1 MSGVDTPGTGNDGQQ
16 PWSVRPGGLGTPG
29 QPHGGYDPFPSHAQ
43 PQQPY
48 APQPDGYGQPDP
60 YGQQGAPGGYGEPA
74 PAQQPFGGGGEG
86 GGQPDWSRLAE
97 QRDAAARRRRLMFTV
112 GGSVLGLALV
122 GGIIAAAMA
131 MSGDD
136 KGTEA
141 GPAGSSG
148 TVSSTPFVPE
158 KPTFRPA
165 PTVPPPPA
173 ARNVLADPK
182 LDTAPFTVDAV
193 FAEKKF
199 SVDGRAY
206 SVVNS
211 HLGNTCSDGADA
223 KLGPVMRNQQ
233 CTQLIRLAVTGPD
246 GIVSTVAVASFPTPD
261 KATAIMNSKEGGILA
276 PLAGP
281 GIKVLDPKKQKY
293 AELRN
298 AIGRYTLFSLN
309 WYTDG
314 KAITA
319 DDKVMGRRLDDID
332 KFLLS
337 SMVARGEATSK
348 QIDDENRRKAL
359 EQVQG

>member
-1 MSGVDTPGTGNDGQQ
+1 MSGVGTPGAGNDGQQ

-29 QPHGGYDPFPSHAQ
+29 QPQDAYDPFPSHAQ

-48 APQPDGYGQPDP
+48 APAPDP
-60 YGQQGAPGGYGEPA
+60 YGQGTPGGYGEPA
-74 PAQQPFGGGGEG
+74 PQQQPFGSADAGGGG
-86 GGQPDWSRLAE
+86 GRQPDWTRLAE

-136 KGTEA
+136 KGDKA
-141 GPAGSSG
+141 GPVGSGS
-148 TVSSTPFVPE
+148 VSATPFAPE

-173 ARNVLADPK
+173 AQEVLADPR
-182 LDTAPFTVDAV
+182 LDTGPFTVDAV
-193 FAEKKF
+193 FGETKF

-206 SVVNS
+206 SIVNGQ
-211 HLGNTCSDGADA
+211 LANTCSDGTDA

-233 CTQLIRLAVTGPD
+233 CTQLIRVAVTGPG

-261 KATAIMNSKEGGILA
+261 KAKTIMNSKEKGILT

-281 GIKVLDPKKQKY
+281 GVKAIDPKKQQY
-293 AELRN
+293 AEVRN
-298 AIGRYTLFSLN
+298 SVGRYTLFSLS

-319 DDKVMGRRLDDID
+319 DDKAMGQNLDDLD
-332 KFLLS
+332 KFLRNA
-337 SMVARGEATSK
+337 VTARGEARSK